1 VTRVDFFDDPDA
13 PRATTRIPGASA
25 AVRDDAGR
33 LLLIQ
38 REDTGQWAL
47 PGGIFELDETIAECA
62 VRETREEA
70 GVDIEVTGLVGIYTD
85 PGHVTLLDDGR
96 AIQPLGVCFHAR
108 PVGGAARPDGVETL
122 DVAWVE
128 PERLSD
134 YDLFPTHRS
143 RIADALSGRREP
155 RLA

>member
-1 VTRVDFFDDPDA
+1 MARVDFFDDPAA

-25 AVRDDAGR
+25 AVRDEQGR
-33 LLLIQ
+33 LLLIR

-85 PGHVTLLDDGR
+85 PRHVALLDDGR
-96 AIQPLGVCFHAR
+96 AVQPLGICFHAR
-108 PVGGAARPDGVETL
+108 PVGGEARPDGVETTA
-122 DVAWVE
+122 VAWVE
-128 PERLSD
+128 PDRIAEL
-134 YDLFPTHRS
+134 DLFSNHRQRITDALHGS
-143 RIADALSGRREP
+143 GPRIA
-155 RLA
+155 

>member
-1 VTRVDFFDDPDA
+1 MTRVDFFDDPHA

-70 GVDIEVTGLVGIYTD
+70 GVEIEVTGLVGIYTD
-85 PGHVTLLDDGR
+85 PRHVTLLDDGR

-108 PVGGAARPDGVETL
+108 PVRGDARPDGVETL
-122 DVAWVE
+122 AVAWVE
-128 PERLSD
+128 PERLGK
-134 YDLFPTHRS
+134 YDLFPSHRG
-143 RIADALSGRREP
+143 RIADVLSGRTDP
-155 RLA
+155 RIA

>member
-1 VTRVDFFDDPDA
+1 MARVDFFDDPSA

-25 AVRDDAGR
+25 AVRDERGR
-33 LLLIQ
+33 LLLIR

-70 GVDIEVTGLVGIYTD
+70 GVEIAVTGLVGIYTD
-85 PGHVTLLDDGR
+85 PRHVALLDDGR

-108 PVGGAARPDGVETL
+108 PVGGEARPDGVETTA
-122 DVAWVE
+122 VAWVE
-128 PERLSD
+128 PERLGE
-134 YDLFPTHRS
+134 YELFPTHRE
-143 RIADALSGRREP
+143 RIADALSGSDQP